1 MKIEFQ
7 GLTRQFDNNRVI
19 LNPMDFSDDIHT
31 LAIIGPSG
39 GGKSTL
45 LRILG
50 GLILPTAGQLMVDGK
65 KVPSDEVSLQKYRR
79 ELGFVFQQGGL
90 FRHLS
95 AFENITLPLCQVHG
109 YTRQEAEKRA
119 AELLERFGLSGDGH
133 KKPSALSGGQQQ
145 RVAIARA
152 LVTGPAIICMDEPLS
167 NLDAKLRVS
176 MRTEIRRIQQEVG
189 ITAIYVTHDQS
200 EAMALS
206 DNIIIMNK
214 GVVAQMGT
222 PQEIYYHP
230 NSEFVAD
237 FIGEANFLT
246 GTLEGLEGDHAVL
259 RIEGN
264 PTRVPAKA
272 GMKSGE
278 AYTVVLRPESA
289 VLADQGGLPCKVILS
304 CFMGSYQNYHVM
316 VGNTLVKLTDYNPKN
331 KRIYQ
336 VGERCHLAFDP
347 ESVHIL

>member
-39 GGKSTL
+39 CGKSTL

-65 KVPSDEVSLQKYRR
+65 KVPSDEASLHKYRR

-152 LVTGPAIICMDEPLS
+152 VAAKPRLLLLDEPTS
-167 NLDAKLRVS
+167 ALDPEYT
-176 MRTEIRRIQQEVG
+176 TEVLDVVNELKNEGMDFII
-189 ITAIYVTHDQS
+189 VTH
-200 EAMALS
+200 E
-206 DNIIIMNK
+206 
-214 GVVAQMGT
+214 MGFAR
-222 PQEIYYHP
+222 H
-230 NSEFVAD
+230 ACD
-237 FIGEANFLT
+237 KAAFLCEGSLMEYGDSASLFARPKT
-246 GTLEGLEGDHAVL
+246 GQLERFLGKLLEWNV
-259 RIEGN
+259 
-264 PTRVPAKA
+264 
-272 GMKSGE
+272 
-278 AYTVVLRPESA
+278 
-289 VLADQGGLPCKVILS
+289 
-304 CFMGSYQNYHVM
+304 
-316 VGNTLVKLTDYNPKN
+316 
-331 KRIYQ
+331 
-336 VGERCHLAFDP
+336 
-347 ESVHIL
+347 

>member
-65 KVPSDEVSLQKYRR
+65 KVPSDEASLQKYRR

-152 LVTGPAIICMDEPLS
+152 VAAKPRLLLLDEPTS
-167 NLDAKLRVS
+167 ALDPEYT
-176 MRTEIRRIQQEVG
+176 TEVLDVVNELKNEGMDFII
-189 ITAIYVTHDQS
+189 VTH
-200 EAMALS
+200 E
-206 DNIIIMNK
+206 
-214 GVVAQMGT
+214 MGFAR
-222 PQEIYYHP
+222 H
-230 NSEFVAD
+230 ACD
-237 FIGEANFLT
+237 KAAFLCEGSLMEYGDSASLFARPKT
-246 GTLEGLEGDHAVL
+246 GQLERFLGKLLEW
-259 RIEGN
+259 
-264 PTRVPAKA
+264 
-272 GMKSGE
+272 
-278 AYTVVLRPESA
+278 TV
-289 VLADQGGLPCKVILS
+289 
-304 CFMGSYQNYHVM
+304 
-316 VGNTLVKLTDYNPKN
+316 
-331 KRIYQ
+331 
-336 VGERCHLAFDP
+336 
-347 ESVHIL
+347 

>member
-65 KVPSDEVSLQKYRR
+65 KVPSDEASLHKYRR

-152 LVTGPAIICMDEPLS
+152 VAAKPRLLLLDEPTS
-167 NLDAKLRVS
+167 ALDPEYT
-176 MRTEIRRIQQEVG
+176 TEVLDVVNELKNEGMDFII
-189 ITAIYVTHDQS
+189 VTH
-200 EAMALS
+200 E
-206 DNIIIMNK
+206 
-214 GVVAQMGT
+214 MGFAR
-222 PQEIYYHP
+222 H
-230 NSEFVAD
+230 ACD
-237 FIGEANFLT
+237 KAAFLCEGSLMEYGDSASLFARPKT
-246 GTLEGLEGDHAVL
+246 GQLERFLGKLLEWNV
-259 RIEGN
+259 
-264 PTRVPAKA
+264 
-272 GMKSGE
+272 
-278 AYTVVLRPESA
+278 
-289 VLADQGGLPCKVILS
+289 
-304 CFMGSYQNYHVM
+304 
-316 VGNTLVKLTDYNPKN
+316 
-331 KRIYQ
+331 
-336 VGERCHLAFDP
+336 
-347 ESVHIL
+347 

>member
-152 LVTGPAIICMDEPLS
+152 VAAKPRLLFLDEPTS
-167 NLDAKLRVS
+167 ALDPEYT
-176 MRTEIRRIQQEVG
+176 TEVLDVVNELKNEGMDFII
-189 ITAIYVTHDQS
+189 VTH
-200 EAMALS
+200 E
-206 DNIIIMNK
+206 
-214 GVVAQMGT
+214 MGFAR
-222 PQEIYYHP
+222 H
-230 NSEFVAD
+230 ACD
-237 FIGEANFLT
+237 KAAFLCEGSLMEYGDSASLFARPKT
-246 GTLEGLEGDHAVL
+246 GQLERFLGKLLEWNV
-259 RIEGN
+259 
-264 PTRVPAKA
+264 
-272 GMKSGE
+272 
-278 AYTVVLRPESA
+278 
-289 VLADQGGLPCKVILS
+289 
-304 CFMGSYQNYHVM
+304 
-316 VGNTLVKLTDYNPKN
+316 
-331 KRIYQ
+331 
-336 VGERCHLAFDP
+336 
-347 ESVHIL
+347 